1 LLPYSGRRIR
11 KLPRPVGVG
20 HRFGAGRLDAETG
33 NDVSALPAQRPH
45 EVPRQG
51 QPTEIAL
58 MTGALRPFRSFNCN
72 GIAVLSESGE
82 AAHEGLRELMG
93 WFGRVQELDAWK
105 RAAL

>member
-1 LLPYSGRRIR
+1 
-11 KLPRPVGVG
+11 
-20 HRFGAGRLDAETG
+20 
-33 NDVSALPAQRPH
+33 
-45 EVPRQG
+45 
-51 QPTEIAL
+51 

-82 AAHEGLRELMG
+82 GAHEGLRELMG